1 MEKTARAIETFFIE
15 VYDTISGFVWLVSL
29 LISICSHWILWLYK
43 LYNSIPFSNLSEPN
57 LQLKEEMHVA
67 LFLPVS
73 HTELNA

>member
-1 MEKTARAIETFFIE
+1 MEKTVQAIETFSIE

-67 LFLPVS
+67 VS
-73 HTELNA
+73 SSIPHWA